1 VASGTNAANDFWQRL
16 EPALEASGY
25 AKNEIG
31 PLCASVSRTGLIIPM
46 SAFGGMVYMPTPW
59 LEELGGLADLE
70 SMAQPK

>member
-1 VASGTNAANDFWQRL
+1 MKLAR
-16 EPALEASGY
+16 
-25 AKNEIG
+25 
-31 PLCASVSRTGLIIPM
+31 LCASVSRTGLIIPM